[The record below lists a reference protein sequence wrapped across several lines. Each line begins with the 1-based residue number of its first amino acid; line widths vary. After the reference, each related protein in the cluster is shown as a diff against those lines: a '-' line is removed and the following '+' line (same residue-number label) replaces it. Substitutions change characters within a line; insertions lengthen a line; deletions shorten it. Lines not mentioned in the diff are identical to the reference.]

1 MAFVWLLRYWNDE
14 IKEIYVHVS
23 INVGFQVITELT
35 SHVDK
40 RFQIRKTY
48 DQIATMNIT
57 VNDKKKV

>member
-1 MAFVWLLRYWNDE
+1 MAFVWLLRYWNNE

-23 INVGFQVITELT
+23 INVGFQVRTELT

-40 RFQIRKTY
+40 GFQILKTY

>member
-1 MAFVWLLRYWNDE
+1 MAFVWLLRYWNDK
-14 IKEIYVHVS
+14 IKEIYVQVS
-23 INVGFQVITELT
+23 INVGFQVITDFT

-40 RFQIRKTY
+40 GFQILKTY